1 MAIVIDASS
10 PAVVRGTANP
20 AVTASFTPAANAM
33 IVVFTEA
40 DEGNTF
46 VLSNSASL
54 SFASQNSLSGS
65 SRNSLASWVGFSG
78 SSPSAMTITSTKTG
92 TFTAHMLLVYVITG
106 TELSFT
112 GAHGVAQSNTITLT
126 MTQTGSLGVA
136 AIGDNLG
143 GTDAAGTGCTYQT
156 AQASFGGVSGG
167 GLKRTTADG
176 VNGVGTTLVAGSAS
190 TDMSIIAVEVKAPS
204 GVTSAGPIYPLSQ
217 YGSFR

>member
-1 MAIVIDASS
+1 MAIAFDASS
-10 PAVVRGTANP
+10 PAVVRGTSNP
-20 AVTASFTPAANAM
+20 ATTASFTPAANAM
-33 IVVFTEA
+33 ILVFTEA

-46 VLSNSASL
+46 ALSNSASM
-54 SFASQNSLSGS
+54 SFTSLDSLNGS
-65 SRNSLASWVGFSG
+65 SRNSLGSWVGFTG
-78 SSPSAMTITSTKTG
+78 SSPSSMTITSTRTG
-92 TFTAHMLLVYVITG
+92 TFTAHMLLVYVLTG

-156 AQASFGGVSGG
+156 AQATFGGVSGG

-176 VNGVGTTLVAGSAS
+176 VSGSGTTLSAGSAA
-190 TDMSIIAVEVKAPS
+190 TDMSIIAVEVKAGS
-204 GVTSAGPIYPLSQ
+204 STTAAGPIYSLSQ